1 MTTLQATTGTT
12 NCSGMTWLLVGDIR
26 EMLQD
31 RLDRDAIRWLRP
43 VLDALIDSMC
53 EWETCDDSSGFFE
66 DVLDPCPELTPR
78 VEQIQGEQTQ
88 LCARLRELR
97 ARLERRQG
105 VTRLVRELQAD
116 LAEWIQMMT
125 DNARRER
132 ELLQSVWYSEIGG
145 EG

>member
-53 EWETCDDSSGFFE
+53 EWETREDSSGFFE

-105 VTRLVRELQAD
+105 VSRIVRELQAD
-116 LAEWIQMMT
+116 LAEWVQMMT